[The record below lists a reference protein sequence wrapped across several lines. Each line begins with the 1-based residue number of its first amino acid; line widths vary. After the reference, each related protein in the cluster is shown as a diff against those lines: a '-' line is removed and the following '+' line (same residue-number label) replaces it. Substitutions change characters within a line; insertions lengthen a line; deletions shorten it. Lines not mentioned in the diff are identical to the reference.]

1 MIKESLL
8 IKTFIVNNEIYL
20 YDANKNR
27 ILKLTPQTYNEIHRY
42 LESPDYLSECIVSLK
57 RKGYLLES
65 NIKKLEHP
73 FTPFVKNLL
82 KSHISNLI
90 LQVTQMCN
98 FRCRYCT
105 FAHNDESTRT
115 HTNKS
120 MPFDIAKKS
129 IDLLSTH
136 CADSHDVT
144 IGFYGGEPLLNYD
157 ILKKCVEYSKN
168 VIYHKP
174 INFSMTSNFY
184 TVTDDMIN
192 FLSTNQ
198 FDLLISLDG
207 PESIQNNHRRLS
219 SDGKGTYHRVI
230 DNVLKLKSRY
240 KDYFYSHVQFNPVV
254 YFDENPLDILD
265 FFSKTLGVSE
275 TSVQLQRIDN
285 TGLDISYDPID
296 SITNEN
302 FEKVLDTKTFLH
314 YKNVIK
320 NKSQI
325 TQTYHINGSCVPG
338 ADKLFVSVD
347 GKLFPCEKVNEC
359 NTNMQIGSLESG
371 FDYEKIKFL
380 MNIGYKNQDNCKKCW
395 AIRFC
400 KICCAQCDDGKSN
413 LSETMLKNICTITK
427 KQALNFLK
435 KSVM

>member
-1 MIKESLL
+1 MKKESSF
-8 IKTFIVNNEIYL
+8 IKIFFVNNEIYL
-20 YDANKNR
+20 YDANKNK
-27 ILKLTPQTYNEIHRY
+27 ILKLTPQAYHEIYRY
-42 LESPDYLSECIVSLK
+42 LQSSDYSSECIISLK

-82 KSHISNLI
+82 QSHISNLI

-105 FAHNDESTRT
+105 FAHNGETTRT
-115 HTNKS
+115 HTSKS
-120 MPFDIAKKS
+120 MSFNIAKQS

-136 CADSHDVT
+136 CADSPDVT

-157 ILKKCVEYSKN
+157 IIKKSVEYSKN
-168 VIYHKP
+168 VIYHKT

-184 TVTDDMIN
+184 MVTDDMID
-192 FLSTNQ
+192 FLSTNE

-207 PESIQNNHRRLS
+207 PERIQNNHRRLS
-219 SDGKGTYHRVI
+219 ADGTGTYQRVI
-230 DNVLKLKSRY
+230 DNVLKIKNKY
-240 KDYFYSHVQFNPVV
+240 KDYFYSHVHFNPVV

-285 TGLDISYDPID
+285 TGLDISYDPVNP
-296 SITNEN
+296 ITNEDS
-302 FEKVLDTKTFLH
+302 ERLLDAKTILH
-314 YKNVIK
+314 YEKVIK
-320 NKSQI
+320 NKSRI
-325 TQTYHINGSCVPG
+325 TQEYHINGSCVPG

-347 GKLFPCEKVNEC
+347 GNFFPCEKVNEC
-359 NTNMQIGSLESG
+359 NKNMQIGSLESG
-371 FDYEKIKFL
+371 FDHEKIKYL
-380 MNIGYKNQDNCKKCW
+380 MNIGYKNLDNCKKCW

-413 LSETMLKNICTITK
+413 LSETMLKNLCAITRK
-427 KQALNFLK
+427 EALSFLK
-435 KSVM
+435 KSVI